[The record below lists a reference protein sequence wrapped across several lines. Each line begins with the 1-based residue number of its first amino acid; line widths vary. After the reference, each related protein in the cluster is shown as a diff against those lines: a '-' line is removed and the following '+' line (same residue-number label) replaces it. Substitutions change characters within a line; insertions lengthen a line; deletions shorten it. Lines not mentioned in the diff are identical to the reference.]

1 MGIFS
6 GVPLLRFPQCFCF
19 AVCVLLRLDHSSPLR
34 EQRAL
39 VRNLQD
45 VVTRHILFLYSHLY
59 VLSTVEIVFFPIFP
73 EKGKRNSHSK
83 LATTAVSWA
92 SSSNSRI
99 LECFCAR
106 ELRGHPL

>member
-1 MGIFS
+1 M
-6 GVPLLRFPQCFCF
+6 PRFPQCFSF
-19 AVCVLLRLDHSSPLR
+19 AVCVLWRLDHSSPLR

-59 VLSTVEIVFFPIFP
+59 FLSTVEIVFFRIVPK
-73 EKGKRNSHSK
+73 KGRRSSHGK

-92 SSSNSRI
+92 SASNSRS
-99 LECFCAR
+99 LEYFCAR
-106 ELRGHPL
+106 ELRG